1 MDRRALMLATGGL
14 LGAAGAAQLTAAPS
28 AVAAGTDAA
37 TGPVF
42 DVRAYGAAGDGVTD
56 DTAAFRRA
64 LAAARR
70 SRAVERRCWYRRAV
84 TRWGSPCCSV
94 RA

>member
-42 DVRAYGAAGDGVTD
+42 DVRAD
-56 DTAAFRRA
+56 RK
-64 LAAARR
+64 
-70 SRAVERRCWYRRAV
+70 
-84 TRWGSPCCSV
+84 SV
-94 RA
+94 V

>member
-14 LGAAGAAQLTAAPS
+14 FGAVGAAQLTAAPS

-42 DVRAYGAAGDGVTD
+42 DVRAYGAVGDGVTD

-64 LAAARR
+64 LAAAREVPGGG
-70 SRAVERRCWYRRAV
+70 ATLLVPA
-84 TRWGSPCCSV
+84 GSYPL
-94 RA
+94 